1 MKYSLVLIVA
11 LAATW
16 MSWSGHTEPFLLII
30 GGLSILLTMVVC
42 WRMRLVDQESVPIH
56 LLLGL
61 IPYTLYLVW
70 EVIVSNVTVAK
81 IILSPKMELH
91 RNLVEVEANQETEV
105 GNVILA
111 NSITLT
117 PGTVS
122 VSMNDDKILIHAL
135 SYEGAE
141 EELTGD
147 MGDRVSKLEGA
158 K

>member
-1 MKYSLVLIVA
+1 MKYSLVLIFA
-11 LAATW
+11 LVATW
-16 MSWSGHTEPFLLII
+16 LLWSGHYQNPFMLIL
-30 GGLSILLTMVVC
+30 GALSILFTMTVC
-42 WRMRLVDQESVPIH
+42 WRMKLVDQEAVPIH
-56 LLLGL
+56 LLAGS
-61 IPYTLYLVW
+61 IPYTIYLIK
-70 EVIVSNVTVAK
+70 EIIVSNVAVTK

-91 RNLVEVEANQETEV
+91 RNMVEVEANQKTEV

-122 VSMNDDKILIHAL
+122 VKMSDNKILIHAL

-147 MGDRVSKLEGA
+147 MGERVSTLEGN
-158 K
+158 